1 MVAICVAQ
9 ADHGI
14 NAAGGFPAVFFLCR
28 ESCLLLRHIFII
40 FLGATAFF
48 WSLLIN
54 KKKILLCRTLKNYVE
69 ISGKVVFKQYWQAD
83 ERGKLKV
90 KHIVQFSGGAAS
102 AYVAW
107 LVVQEFCKE
116 NTILLFHD
124 TKAEHPDAERFRKQV
139 SEFIGV
145 PITEVSDGRDLWEVI
160 KDNHCLPSSFIPF
173 CTRVLKQEPAE
184 AFYKEFDEQGIE
196 YMLYNGLGPEEWPR
210 VQRSIVRGEVAGRTV
225 RCLLAERQISNVEVK
240 KIIRDEWKICLPEPY
255 MHLKHNN
262 CIPCFKA
269 GKGHFYKVWQ
279 NYPLEF
285 AKAVQMEEL
294 IGHTVFKYKSLAE
307 LAKHWEQQDINQPLD
322 FGDEGLPCVCSA

>member
-1 MVAICVAQ
+1 M
-9 ADHGI
+9 
-14 NAAGGFPAVFFLCR
+14 
-28 ESCLLLRHIFII
+28 
-40 FLGATAFF
+40 
-48 WSLLIN
+48 
-54 KKKILLCRTLKNYVE
+54 
-69 ISGKVVFKQYWQAD
+69 
-83 ERGKLKV
+83 

-107 LVVQEFCKE
+107 LVANEFGKE

-124 TKAEHPDAERFRKQV
+124 TKSEHPDADRFRKQV

-184 AFYKEFDEQGIE
+184 AFYKELDKQGIE
-196 YMLYNGLGPEEWPR
+196 YTLYNGLGVEEIGR

-225 RCLLAERQISNVEVK
+225 RCLLAERNISDKEVK
-240 KIIRDEWKICLPEPY
+240 RTIRDDWRICLPEPY
-255 MHLKHNN
+255 LYLSHNN

-279 NYPLEF
+279 HYPEQF
-285 AKAVQMEEL
+285 ERAIQMEEL
-294 IGHTVFKYKSLAE
+294 TGHTVFKDTSLAE
-307 LAKHWEQQDINQPLD
+307 LAEFWAQQDINQPLD
-322 FGDEGLPCVCSA
+322 FGDEGVPCMCAS